1 MAYGTVLQLE
11 LVVAVLVVVVE
22 VVFAG
27 IGTTKLVGFVA
38 VADNCVVVEAVDNVV
53 PIIVVVVVVAAV
65 DHVAVADV
73 ADVATVAD
81 HCDGQCIEMVR
92 VNFPMVVDV
101 RDDTVV
107 SLNYL
112 LEADTA
118 TVAHCCSPKQDS
130 LSCHPLCQLE

>member
-1 MAYGTVLQLE
+1 MACGTVLQLE

-38 VADNCVVVEAVDNVV
+38 VVEAVDNVV
-53 PIIVVVVVVAAV
+53 PIIVVVVVAAV
-65 DHVAVADV
+65 DHVAVAEV

-81 HCDGQCIEMVR
+81 HCDGQCMEMVR